1 MIIRPLS
8 IFSAII
14 SCRYSVDNEPQLTN
28 RTAVHF
34 FFVEIFFS
42 VTANQINLGS
52 FFLPAGLV
60 GGYIKTGSLFY

>member
-1 MIIRPLS
+1 V
-8 IFSAII
+8 A
-14 SCRYSVDNEPQLTN
+14 Q
-28 RTAVHF
+28 F
-34 FFVEIFFS
+34 FIDKGIVEIFFS